1 MLATLALNM
10 DHKHRLPTAN
20 LQPGMFVSD
29 LDRPWIET
37 PFLLQGFLIETEE
50 EIRQL
55 QACCRTV
62 TIDRSRSVGGA
73 FRARNNGHD
82 PKRQVTPAARIFET
96 AEAAGPNDFAGIC
109 RDLRLQ
115 PELHRYQISPR
126 VDTDEG
132 QSRLEPEL
140 LYSAPLFDDIKSTLK
155 SLREALSSAKTVSLA
170 EVSRQVS
177 EMARGVE
184 RNPDAMIW
192 LARLR
197 SASQYAY
204 DHAVDVSVHLMVFGK
219 FLGLPAAAIEQ
230 LGLAGL
236 MQDIGKIDIPA
247 EILNKP
253 DKLSDEEYTLVQSHV
268 ASSLEMLLGH
278 PGFTTTVLEIVA
290 SHHERADGSGY
301 PRRLKGEKICFN
313 GELSGLVDSYCA
325 MTRHRVYG
333 EALSSQRALE
343 TLIRMRG
350 SKFREPV
357 VDQFIQCLGLYP
369 IGSLVELNTGEVG
382 VVIQQNLI
390 RRLKPRLLIVL
401 DANKQ
406 IEHAP
411 LTLDLMLDPPT
422 PAGVPYRITQALP
435 ANAYGIDPAEF
446 YLA

>member
-1 MLATLALNM
+1 MT
-10 DHKHRLPTAN
+10 HKLVLTTTELR
-20 LQPGMFVSD
+20 PGMFVSD

-37 PFLLQGFLIETEE
+37 PFLLQGFLIESDE
-50 EIRQL
+50 EIRLL
-55 QACCRTV
+55 QTHCQQV
-62 TIDRSRSVGGA
+62 TIDRSRSVGDA
-73 FRARNNGHD
+73 FLARDRSH
-82 PKRQVTPAARIFET
+82 PRKRQPAKMPVLENIESAR
-96 AEAAGPNDFAGIC
+96 PNDFTDIC
-109 RDLRLQ
+109 RALRLQ
-115 PELHRYQISPR
+115 PELHRYQIAPA
-126 VDTDEG
+126 VDADEG
-132 QSRLEPEL
+132 LSRLEPEL

-155 SLREALSSAKTVSLA
+155 SLRDSLANAQTVSLT

-219 FLGLPAAAIEQ
+219 FLGLPSATIEQ

-236 MQDIGKIDIPA
+236 MQDIGKVDIPA
-247 EILNKP
+247 EVLNKP
-253 DKLSDEEYTLVQSHV
+253 EKLNDEEYALVQSHV
-268 ASSLEMLLGH
+268 ASSLEMLIGH

-313 GELSGLVDSYCA
+313 GELAGLVDSYCA
-325 MTRHRVYG
+325 MTRTRAYG
-333 EALSSQRALE
+333 AAISSQRALE
-343 TLIRMRG
+343 ALIRMRG

-369 IGSLVELNTGEVG
+369 IGSLVELNSGEVG
-382 VVIQQNLI
+382 VVIQQNLV

-401 DANKQ
+401 AADKK
-406 IEHAP
+406 IEPHP
-411 LTLDLMLDPPT
+411 LTLDLMLDPLTPT
-422 PAGVPYRITQALP
+422 GVPYRITQALP